1 MAIHC
6 LVRVHWD
13 ALGGGQLG
21 EFFGRTQCLKGYWW
35 VNRERERERERERAN
50 NSTED
55 VTEKALISESYDNL
69 SFDIP
74 TISLETNNSNDV
86 FELHNFR
93 SFVVGG
99 KKCLF
104 LLESNPSVG
113 YLVTQELLWQR
124 KWNKNAFGKFKKTY
138 QFSFDLERDYNVTSM
153 FIDPPREIHVNVS
166 FYNELQKMSKRKFHK
181 DRPFMVQKTRLAPD
195 NHIVFQLSFDH
206 KRVHLFPL
214 YTRFLIE
221 SNVTD
226 YDAFLTN
233 LGRDLN
239 TMNAFLND
247 RKYSILSYDF
257 QFIVD
262 NTGHIHHL
270 DLDRAFEHRDRH
282 VRIAVIFFEAVQ
294 NNFEAAVKELKQN
307 QTYETT
313 DGVE

>member
-1 MAIHC
+1 VVGSWENFLAAS
-6 LVRVHWD
+6 R
-13 ALGGGQLG
+13 
-21 EFFGRTQCLKGYWW
+21 
-35 VNRERERERERERAN
+35 
-50 NSTED
+50 
-55 VTEKALISESYDNL
+55 ALISESYDNL
-69 SFDIP
+69 AFDIP

-99 KKCLF
+99 SKCLF

-113 YLVTQELLWQR
+113 YLVTQELLWQP
-124 KWNKNAFGKFKKTY
+124 KKNKNAFDKFKKTY

-153 FIDPPREIHVNVS
+153 FIDPPREIHVNMS
-166 FYNELQKMSKRKFHK
+166 FYNELQKDMLFHK
-181 DRPFMVQKTRLAPD
+181 DRPFVVQKTRLAPD
-195 NHIVFQLSFDH
+195 NHIVFQIYFDR
-206 KRVHLFPL
+206 KRVHWLPL
-214 YTRFLIE
+214 YTRFLTE

-247 RKYSILSYDF
+247 RKYSILSNDF

-270 DLDRAFEHRDRH
+270 DLDRGFEGGPKHLTKD

-294 NNFEAAVKELKQN
+294 NNFEAAVKELK
-307 QTYETT
+307 
-313 DGVE
+313 